1 MEENKIKVSVIM
13 PVYKV
18 EEYVGK
24 AIESIQAQTLKDWEF
39 LIVDDGTP
47 DKSGEICDAYAAEDE
62 RIHVIHKENGGA
74 PSARNTAIEIAKGE
88 YMYFMDSDD
97 WAEPTM
103 LEDMYKLAKR
113 DNAQLVVAGFFIDTY
128 YDKEHYVTDDYVVE
142 DAVYPDKESFR
153 RNAYKLFDKN
163 LLYTPWNKLFE
174 SDILWKTICV
184 SLRHSG
190 MISRSMS
197 AL

>member
-1 MEENKIKVSVIM
+1 
-13 PVYKV
+13 
-18 EEYVGK
+18 
-24 AIESIQAQTLKDWEF
+24 
-39 LIVDDGTP
+39 
-47 DKSGEICDAYAAEDE
+47 
-62 RIHVIHKENGGA
+62 
-74 PSARNTAIEIAKGE
+74 
-88 YMYFMDSDD
+88 MYFMDSDD

-174 SDILWKTICV
+174 SRYIMENNLRFPETFWDDFPFNV
-184 SLRHSG
+184 SIVRNVERVTVTHKQYYHFLRARSESETAAYRPG
-190 MISRSMS
+190 MYEKREDVHGWMMDLYKEWHVGD
-197 AL
+197 A

>member
-1 MEENKIKVSVIM
+1 MGENKIKVSVIM

-47 DKSGEICDAYAAEDE
+47 DRSGEICDAYAAEDE

-74 PSARNTAIEIAKGE
+74 PSARNIAIDIAKGE

-113 DNAQLVVAGFFIDTY
+113 DNAQLVVAGFYIDTY
-128 YDKEHYVTDDYVVE
+128 YDKENYVTDDYVVE
-142 DAVYPDKESFR
+142 DAVYPDNESFR
-153 RNAYKLFDKN
+153 RNAYILFDKI
-163 LLYTPWNKLFE
+163 LLYTQWN
-174 SDILWKTICV
+174 
-184 SLRHSG
+184 
-190 MISRSMS
+190 
-197 AL
+197 

>member
-1 MEENKIKVSVIM
+1 
-13 PVYKV
+13 
-18 EEYVGK
+18 
-24 AIESIQAQTLKDWEF
+24 
-39 LIVDDGTP
+39 
-47 DKSGEICDAYAAEDE
+47 
-62 RIHVIHKENGGA
+62 
-74 PSARNTAIEIAKGE
+74 
-88 YMYFMDSDD
+88 MYFMDSDD

-142 DAVYPDKESFR
+142 DAVYR
-153 RNAYKLFDKN
+153 TKN
-163 LLYTPWNKLFE
+163 RSGETHTNYLTKIYSIHLGISSLSP
-174 SDILWKTICV
+174 DILWKTICV